1 MSTSK
6 LLTVFVKPGTQ
17 SSYMMVDDGQLV
29 GMISLKDLL
38 ELISLKLEIDSTK
51 CDRAF
56 CRRQRSRLQVAN
68 LDVFGNPQ
76 LSTRQSDGK
85 MFLG

>member
-17 SSYMMVDDGQLV
+17 SSYMMVDDDQLV

-51 CDRAF
+51 GDRA
-56 CRRQRSRLQVAN
+56 L
-68 LDVFGNPQ
+68 
-76 LSTRQSDGK
+76 
-85 MFLG
+85 